1 MLLDVTAALL
11 TLDAPF
17 LFAESIQNQFATL
30 TYEIDIKQQLVN
42 QLESMQSRLS
52 SMQRQYEE
60 KLRNMSDKIKAVE
73 VERDKVLNNMCKL
86 YFFNETVPIKIKVT
100 MPRLIMPAANKTS
113 EQESK
118 VRAQYKKQIDDLKKE
133 KAKLMVIFFF
143 FLFK

>member
-143 FLFK
+143 FFI

>member
-143 FLFK
+143 FFFI

>member
-143 FLFK
+143 LFK